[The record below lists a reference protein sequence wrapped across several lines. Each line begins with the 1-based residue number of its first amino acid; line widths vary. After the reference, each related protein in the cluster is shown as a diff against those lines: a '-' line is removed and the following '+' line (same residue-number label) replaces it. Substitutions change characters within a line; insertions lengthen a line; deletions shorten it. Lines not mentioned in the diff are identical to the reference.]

1 MIYRVIAALL
11 IFLIVLSCGGQEV
24 EKGSPEYIKEI
35 NDWHKERINRL
46 KKDEGWLNLAGLFW
60 LKEGENKFG
69 SDKDN
74 DIIFPEGMCGYAG
87 AMILRADSVRFI
99 SSGNC
104 VIMSEG
110 KKVERL
116 MLADDMSGN
125 PTMLQYKSFRWY
137 IIRRGERFGI
147 RLRNLD
153 AELVKDFKGIDRFPV
168 NSDWRFEAEFIKYDP
183 QKEIIIPTAIGTE
196 NKTEAPGYLRFNK
209 DGRIFQLDITEA
221 EKGFFIIFADMT
233 SGRDTYG
240 AGRFLYC
247 EAPDSLN
254 HVILDFNKAYNPPC
268 AFTPYATC
276 PLPPEDNFINLEVK
290 AGEKRYGDKH

>member
-1 MIYRVIAALL
+1 
-11 IFLIVLSCGGQEV
+11 
-24 EKGSPEYIKEI
+24 
-35 NDWHKERINRL
+35 
-46 KKDEGWLNLAGLFW
+46 
-60 LKEGENKFG
+60 
-69 SDKDN
+69 
-74 DIIFPEGMCGYAG
+74 MCGYAG
-87 AMILRADSVRFI
+87 AMILRADSVLFI

-125 PTMLQYKSFRWY
+125 PTLLQYKSFRWY
-137 IIRRGERFGI
+137 IIRRGERFGV

-153 AELVKDFKGIDRFPV
+153 AELVKSFNGIDRFPV
-168 NSDWRFEAEFIKYDP
+168 NCDWRFEAEFIKYNP
-183 QKEIIIPTAIGTE
+183 PKEIIIPTAIGTE
-196 NKTEAPGYLRFNK
+196 NKTEAPGYLRFKK

-221 EKGFFIIFADMT
+221 GKGFFIIFADMT

-254 HVILDFNKAYNPPC
+254 QVILDFKQG
-268 AFTPYATC
+268 
-276 PLPPEDNFINLEVK
+276 L
-290 AGEKRYGDKH
+290 